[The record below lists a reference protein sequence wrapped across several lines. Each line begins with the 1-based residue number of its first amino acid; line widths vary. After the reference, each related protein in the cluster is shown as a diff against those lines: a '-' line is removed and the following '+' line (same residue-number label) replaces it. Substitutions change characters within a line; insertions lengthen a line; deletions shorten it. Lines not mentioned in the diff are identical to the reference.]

1 MTYLVR
7 TESERARASSTDTY
21 PVAYS
26 YGDDDK
32 FVVEGEVVSMDQFEE
47 ILAQHGPLPL
57 LIADLGTLSWVGYD
71 FNRPRDGATWS
82 IDGLSCRE
90 APEGD

>member
-1 MTYLVR
+1 MTSR
-7 TESERARASSTDTY
+7 TARASSWTRTRS
-21 PVAYS
+21 PIAMAMTTS
-26 YGDDDK
+26 

-57 LIADLGTLSWVGYD
+57 LIADLGRLSWVGYD